1 MDELTEVLLSNETD
15 KNTYPFVIAT
25 VAEVKSTGV
34 VLKFDESET
43 AGEKAYRGN
52 TLAKLAAGDRVLAA
66 SQDGTLLIICK
77 IGVPGKDNPAN
88 YIPAGGTDGQLL
100 AKLGS
105 VDYSLKWVNAPTNPV
120 PTGGSDGQVLVK
132 NGTTNYALK
141 WADMPVGNKVPSG
154 GTSGQVLTKS
164 SSADFAL
171 TWTTPSVSQLK
182 NGSYYISISSAG
194 IITPSTTNKINLGTS
209 TSQFL
214 NLYAS
219 GVVQLGNSSSGSVT
233 LCGSTYGKLGFF
245 GKTPIAKQTLAS
257 TATVAQV
264 ITALKNYGLFT

>member
-43 AGEKAYRGN
+43 AGEKAYKGN

-88 YIPAGGTDGQLL
+88 YIPAGGKDGQFL

-132 NGTTNYALK
+132 NGITNYALK
-141 WADMPVGNKVPSG
+141 WADMPVGNKVPTG

-171 TWTTPSVSQLK
+171 AWTTPRVSQLK